1 MTNFG
6 KYAILTPVE
15 HLFREE
21 PDWTWTIKPILSGEE
36 LERSKFLMQKRSI
49 TEGGQRF
56 ELPPTWLEVAHREIA
71 LTFGGTTI
79 PKEVDS
85 KEPALAKNASVA
97 EIEVFLKTMP
107 QPMVMEIWDAIG
119 VSYPEWGPA
128 TPKAMSAV

>member
-15 HLFREE
+15 YKFREE
-21 PDWTWTIKPILSGEE
+21 PDWTWTIKPILAGEE
-36 LERSKFLMQKRSI
+36 LERSKFLMQKRAI
-49 TEGGQRF
+49 TQDGQRF
-56 ELPPTWLEVAHREIA
+56 ELPPTWLEVVLREIA

-85 KEPALAKNASVA
+85 KEPALAKSVSIA
-97 EIEVFLKTMP
+97 EIEAFLKTMP

-128 TPKAMSAV
+128 TPKATSAV